1 MMSDLVV
8 KYMSKVQEE
17 MKALSEDAM
26 LYPKPD
32 AFEHGVM
39 VGRYQGMRE
48 ALQLMIVALK
58 DLDDED
64 K

>member
-1 MMSDLVV
+1 MSDLVP
-8 KYMSKVQEE
+8 KYMAKVQEE
-17 MKALSEDAM
+17 MRILSEDAM
-26 LYPKPD
+26 IYPKSDP
-32 AFEHGVM
+32 FEHGVM

-58 DLDDED
+58 DQDGED